1 MGILI
6 TGRLFCIHIFK
17 MILAGVISRGTTIL
31 AKYIQV
37 AGSNMNEFID
47 EVLAK
52 VTMNSDARNHNSH
65 GEFLIYYISERGIV
79 YLAIAQQDIPQEN
92 VFRFLEEVKEKF
104 QRYVG
109 DRARSALANEF
120 EGEWGT
126 VLKNGMLKATPSQ
139 LDIINKDMD
148 EVKGYMVKSIDAALQ
163 RGEKMDDLL
172 DKTDELQTNAGTFKR
187 QAVQIQRHMWWEN
200 KKMTAI
206 GIGGA
211 ILLVYIIVSSACGGP
226 AWPNCV

>member
-1 MGILI
+1 
-6 TGRLFCIHIFK
+6 

-52 VTMNSDARNHNSH
+52 VTVNSDSRNHNSH

-109 DRARSALANEF
+109 DRARSALANQF

-148 EVKGYMVKSIDAALQ
+148 EVKGIMVQSIDAALQ

-187 QAVQIQRHMWWEN
+187 QAVQIQRHMW
-200 KKMTAI
+200 
-206 GIGGA
+206 
-211 ILLVYIIVSSACGGP
+211 YIFLIFC
-226 AWPNCV
+226 